1 MSSIRFK
8 LRKKPTAVTEWGNAV
23 LTCKGIITVP
33 CEASLHR
40 HWNYTG
46 WFRRK
51 YKYFGNLILLV
62 IVKEKKVHMD
72 RCVIMNVA
80 EIQLFEST
88 DLTAFDLFIYRPWG
102 PTSLL
107 YNGYWVTFPVVKRPG
122 RGVDHPLPS
131 STEVQERVELYL
143 YSPTGPSWSFIEWNL
158 PSPLPYYLFIYVLI
172 YLFIYLLAIY
182 LFISYLFI

>member
-1 MSSIRFK
+1 
-8 LRKKPTAVTEWGNAV
+8 
-23 LTCKGIITVP
+23 
-33 CEASLHR
+33 
-40 HWNYTG
+40 
-46 WFRRK
+46 
-51 YKYFGNLILLV
+51 V
-62 IVKEKKVHMD
+62 IVREKKVHMD

-143 YSPTGPSWSFIEWNL
+143 YSPTGPSWSFIE
-158 PSPLPYYLFIYVLI
+158 
-172 YLFIYLLAIY
+172 
-182 LFISYLFI
+182 